1 MESLA
6 QSFQL
11 NFSGKINV
19 PGTYLTSIGVFFQSK
34 SAVLGASLS
43 VVGLVNGYPDKS
55 RIYGTCHLNNNQI
68 TVSDD
73 SSAETKF
80 TFLTPIMLSNDVPY
94 AFIISPDNGNPDFNI
109 WVSEIGQKDILT
121 NSYIS
126 KQIYSG
132 ALFTSSNETTWSTVA
147 SQDIKFNLYRAK
159 FKYSAAKLVFR
170 NEPMDYLTL
179 TGYLRANTANPLR
192 INDVVYAV
200 NTYNTNQVLSN
211 TAVYPYGKIVALDE
225 LNQKIVVDKTN
236 GLFSNTAFPVLKFF
250 RVTQDGNVSLLTTD
264 NLIAT
269 ANLNTIEDL
278 KYHSMVPKFTLNEP
292 SGSSM
297 NMVYYATSNAIQGN
311 AYDNFYESVSNEQRY
326 EFSDYERV
334 VRSYSN
340 EVSQGGYGANGS
352 STVVV
357 NMFTNSL
364 YSSPV
369 VDMRTK
375 AVNFITN
382 QINNLSTNENTRYG
396 NALNKYVS
404 LPVNMNITAE
414 DFRVYVTGY
423 RPPGTDF
430 KIYGRFK
437 NNHDNALLTDNPWT
451 LLNIDPT
458 MNQTFSSTKNK
469 NDYYE
474 YTYYIPVGNTVANQ
488 TIAYMDPNADL
499 GNGTYAN
506 CLTYFGTSGTQFVG
520 FDNFAIKIVMLST
533 NQVLYPMIKTVSAIA
548 LMQ

>member
-11 NFSGKINV
+11 NFSGKLNV

-34 SAVLGASLS
+34 SEVLGASLS
-43 VVGLVNGYPDKS
+43 VVGLVNGLPDKS

-80 TFLTPIMLSNDVPY
+80 TFLTPIMLSNDTPY
-94 AFIISPDNGNPDFNI
+94 AFIVSPDNGNPDYNI
-109 WVSEIGQKDILT
+109 WVSEIGQKDKLT
-121 NSYIS
+121 NNYIS

-132 ALFTSSNETTWSTVA
+132 ALFTSSNETTWSVIA

-159 FKYSAAKLVFR
+159 FKYSAARLVFR
-170 NEPMDYLTL
+170 NEPMDYLNL
-179 TGYLRANTANPLR
+179 MGYSRANTANPLR
-192 INDVVYAV
+192 INDVVYAANTA
-200 NTYNTNQVLSN
+200 NTYQILSN
-211 TAVYPYGKIVALDE
+211 TDIQPYGKIVALDE
-225 LNQKIVVDKTN
+225 LNQKVVVHKTN
-236 GLFSNTAFPVLKFF
+236 GLFSNTTFPILKFF
-250 RVTQDGNVSLLTTD
+250 RVTQEGNVAQLSNT

-269 ANLNTIEDL
+269 ANLSTIEDI

-297 NMVYYATSNAIQGN
+297 NMIYYATSNAIQGN
-311 AYDNFYESVSNEQRY
+311 AYDNFYESISNEQRY

-340 EVSQGGYGANGS
+340 EKSQGGYGANGS
-352 STVVV
+352 STVIV
-357 NMFTNSL
+357 NMYTNSL

-375 AVNFITN
+375 SVNFITN
-382 QINNLSTNENTRYG
+382 QINNLYTNENTRYG
-396 NALNKYVS
+396 NALNKYIS

-451 LLNIDPT
+451 LLSIDPT
-458 MNQTFSSTKNK
+458 MLQTYSSIKNK

-474 YTYYIPVGNTVANQ
+474 YTYYMPVGNTVANQ
-488 TIAYMDPNADL
+488 TIAYMNPNADL

-506 CLTYFGTSGTQFVG
+506 CLTYFSTTGTQQIG
-520 FDNFAIKIVMLST
+520 FDNFAIKIVMIST